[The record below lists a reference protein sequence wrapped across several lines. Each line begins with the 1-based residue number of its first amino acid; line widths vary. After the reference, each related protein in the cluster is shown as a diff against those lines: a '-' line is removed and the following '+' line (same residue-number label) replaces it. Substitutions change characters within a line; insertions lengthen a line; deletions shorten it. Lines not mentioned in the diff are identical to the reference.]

1 MAWLCMS
8 NLQDCGGKLSK
19 PAAFHHGS
27 LWTSLLLGAKVHM
40 NQGSLEKQNQHRV
53 YTGGEVCYVEMDHAI
68 WEAGKFKISRA
79 PVPA

>member
-1 MAWLCMS
+1 
-8 NLQDCGGKLSK
+8 
-19 PAAFHHGS
+19 
-27 LWTSLLLGAKVHM
+27 M

-68 WEAGKFKISRA
+68 WEAGKSKIGRA